1 MNHLLEKL
9 RNGDSFNTKDSL
21 LLTIYLS
28 IPAILSQITVVVM
41 EYADASMAG
50 RLGAKASASIGLVS
64 TTTWL
69 IGGFLLAVSLG
80 FSVQIAHH
88 IGAKENKEARN
99 LVKAGL
105 LSAMIFSCLICFISV
120 LIAPYLPIWLGGN
133 KDIIHQASLYFLVFS
148 LAIPFQELSVTCSGM
163 LQSSGNMKIPG
174 VLNVFMCL
182 LNILFNAV
190 FIFPQGTF
198 AFLPGFNLGV
208 LGAGLGT
215 ALSQIIIS
223 LCLLYY
229 LLFKSEILH
238 HRKDEKTV
246 FHYYYFENAVKIAL
260 PVILE
265 QIALNGAQIIST
277 RIISPLGNIAI
288 AANSFSVTAEGLCY
302 MPGFGI
308 ASAAS
313 TIIGQ
318 SIGAK
323 RSELAKRLG
332 WVVIVFGMIIMTL
345 MGILM
350 YIFAPLM
357 IGLMSPDSAIRE
369 LGVSVLRIEA
379 FAEPLFAAAIVGTGI
394 FRGIGDTLMP
404 TIINFMSMWLIRLP
418 LAYFLA
424 PILGLR
430 GVWIGMA
437 LELTGRGFLYLLRLK
452 TKKWSEYRH

>member
-105 LSAMIFSCLICFISV
+105 LSAMIFSCLICLISV

-238 HRKDEKTV
+238 YRKDEKTV

-260 PVILE
+260 PVIL
-265 QIALNGAQIIST
+265 AG
-277 RIISPLGNIAI
+277 
-288 AANSFSVTAEGLCY
+288 C
-302 MPGFGI
+302 
-308 ASAAS
+308 
-313 TIIGQ
+313 
-318 SIGAK
+318 
-323 RSELAKRLG
+323 
-332 WVVIVFGMIIMTL
+332 
-345 MGILM
+345 
-350 YIFAPLM
+350 
-357 IGLMSPDSAIRE
+357 
-369 LGVSVLRIEA
+369 
-379 FAEPLFAAAIVGTGI
+379 
-394 FRGIGDTLMP
+394 
-404 TIINFMSMWLIRLP
+404 
-418 LAYFLA
+418 
-424 PILGLR
+424 
-430 GVWIGMA
+430 
-437 LELTGRGFLYLLRLK
+437 
-452 TKKWSEYRH
+452 